1 MQDQSQ
7 QQLDASY
14 PAPPDYFSLFTDANI
29 ARVARSNSGD
39 AAALLADSDLRFLI
53 PPPPPTSGSYSIF
66 GRTWQV
72 NDRLPSLS
80 EQNIPQLYPTGPID
94 RIAELKKLNHSVVFE
109 FLDLVDVLI
118 KDPSQYAARTDR
130 IRNIF
135 VNVHHLIN
143 EYRDHQAKE
152 SLKLM
157 LRRQIDNKR
166 LAAEATR
173 AKCASLKQS
182 IDRLKQDALGSQ
194 AALDPA
200 VAGNRLLSES
210 SDSVKPS
217 PAVSLQSRINNSGIE
232 EITAMFSS
240 LS

>member
-1 MQDQSQ
+1 MQDPP

-29 ARVARSNSGD
+29 ARAASADTADVLDNSE
-39 AAALLADSDLRFLI
+39 LRFLL
-53 PPPPPTSGSYSIF
+53 PPPPPTSGSYSTF

-72 NDRLPSLS
+72 NDRLPSLA
-80 EQNIPQLYPTGPID
+80 EQNIPQLYPDGPID
-94 RIAELKKLNHSVVFE
+94 RIAELKNLNHTVIFE

-135 VNVHHLIN
+135 VNAHHLIN

-157 LRRQIDNKR
+157 MRRQIDSKR
-166 LAAEATR
+166 LATEATR
-173 AKCASLKQS
+173 AKCAHLRHTIKSLKQ
-182 IDRLKQDALGSQ
+182 G
-194 AALDPA
+194 ALDSQVSLDVDGTRSHLPTLQD
-200 VAGNRLLSES
+200 NK
-210 SDSVKPS
+210 DITKP
-217 PAVSLQSRINNSGIE
+217 PTESLQSRINSAGLENI
-232 EITAMFSS
+232 AAS
-240 LS
+240 LRSLT

>member
-7 QQLDASY
+7 QHLDASY
-14 PAPPDYFSLFTDANI
+14 PAPPDYFTLFTDANI
-29 ARVARSNSGD
+29 ARATGTDTAD
-39 AAALLADSDLRFLI
+39 ALDNPDLRFLV
-53 PPPPPTSGSYSIF
+53 PPPPPTSGSYSTF

-72 NDRLPSLS
+72 NDRLPSLA
-80 EQNIPQLYPTGPID
+80 EQNIPQLYPDGPID
-94 RIAELKKLNHSVVFE
+94 RIAELKSLNHTAIFE

-135 VNVHHLIN
+135 VNAHHLIN

-157 LRRQIDNKR
+157 LLRQIDNKR

-173 AKCASLKQS
+173 TKCAHLRQVIAS
-182 IDRLKQDALGSQ
+182 LKQDALGSKTSLN
-194 AALDPA
+194 LDGASSIATSLP
-200 VAGNRLLSES
+200 G
-210 SDSVKPS
+210 SDSAEAA
-217 PAVSLQSRINNSGIE
+217 PALSLQSRINSAGLESI
-232 EITAMFSS
+232 AAS
-240 LS
+240 LES

>member
-7 QQLDASY
+7 PHLDASY

-29 ARVARSNSGD
+29 ARVSSTGMAD
-39 AAALLADSDLRFLI
+39 ALDNPDLRFLV
-53 PPPPPTSGSYSIF
+53 PPPPPTSGSYSTF

-72 NDRLPSLS
+72 NHRLPSLA
-80 EQNIPQLYPTGPID
+80 EQNIPQLYPDGPID
-94 RIAELKKLNHSVVFE
+94 RIAELKSLNHSVIFE

-135 VNVHHLIN
+135 VNAHHLIN

-157 LRRQIDNKR
+157 LLRQIDNKR

-173 AKCASLKQS
+173 AKCAHLRQTIAS
-182 IDRLKQDALGSQ
+182 LKQDALNSKTSLS
-194 AALDPA
+194 LDGASSIATSLP
-200 VAGNRLLSES
+200 G
-210 SDSVKPS
+210 SDSAKAA
-217 PAVSLQSRINNSGIE
+217 PAMSLQSRINSAGLE
-232 EITAMFSS
+232 SITAS
-240 LS
+240 LESLT